1 MAVPALRPLTRRR
14 LVVAALLAT
23 LVAVGFW
30 TFLRL
35 GTFMAAQQPLVRA
48 DAIFVLAGTLVERPL
63 EAADLYHAAYAPR
76 ILLTRSRAEG
86 PAFAAAR
93 ARGARIDGEF
103 DTAYR
108 LLTDLGVPAS
118 AIVAP
123 SRLHDNTSQ
132 EAETLRAIA
141 VREGWSRVIVVS
153 SKYHLRRAGL
163 ACRRALAGTQVQVVM
178 HGTRYDASSPADW
191 WRHRAD
197 IRWLMSEVPKLV
209 AYGAGLGG

>member
-1 MAVPALRPLTRRR
+1 MALPAHRLPTRRR

-23 LVAVGFW
+23 LVGVGFW
-30 TFLRL
+30 TFVRL
-35 GTFMAAQQPLVRA
+35 GTFMAAQDPLVRA

-63 EAADLYHAAYAPR
+63 EAADLYHAGYAPR
-76 ILLTRSRAEG
+76 ILLTRSQAERT
-86 PAFAAAR
+86 ALTAAR
-93 ARGARIDGEF
+93 ARGADIEGEF

-123 SRLHDNTSQ
+123 ARVHDNTSQ
-132 EAETLRAIA
+132 EAETLRATA

-153 SKYHLRRAGL
+153 SKYHLRRADL
-163 ACRRALAGTQVQVVM
+163 ACRRALAGTQVQVLM
-178 HGTRYDASSPADW
+178 HGTRYDVSRPADW

-209 AYGAGLGG
+209 AYAAGLGA